1 MFLLYS
7 LGDMPVCDFTNFPKK
22 DMFGKFIESDISF
35 IVMFEY
41 FRRFIIAFIVN

>member
-7 LGDMPVCDFTNFPKK
+7 LGDMPVCDFTNFPKN
-22 DMFGKFIESDISF
+22 DMLGKFIVSEISF

-41 FRRFIIAFIVN
+41 LSLFIIASMVN